1 MSRSKQSRPGRLRS
15 GQRSTKPAERRYS
28 IQSDDSG
35 HDYFVEVGNEGEF
48 EQWLQAD
55 FDAEESG
62 QDEGYYEGHNYEE
75 NRIDGRFTFTDP
87 RNE

>member
-1 MSRSKQSRPGRLRS
+1 MSRSTQNKKTRLRS
-15 GQRSTKPAERRYS
+15 GQQSVKPAERRYS

-48 EQWLQAD
+48 ERWLGSVYGGID
-55 FDAEESG
+55 
-62 QDEGYYEGHNYEE
+62 YEE
-75 NRIDGRFTFTDP
+75 FLEDGGYDYEKNRIDGRLTFTDP

>member
-1 MSRSKQSRPGRLRS
+1 MSRSKQKQFGRLRS
-15 GQRSTKPAERRYS
+15 AQRSAKVAERRYS
-28 IQSDDSG
+28 IQGDDSG

-48 EQWLQAD
+48 ENWVQAE
-55 FDAEESG
+55 FDVA
-62 QDEGYYEGHNYEE
+62 DEGESYYVGHDYEK